1 CTSPERAPT
10 KKRRPNGGSPQ
21 KTSHAPP
28 AASLSSETATCPCM
42 TSNEAPPFSACGV
55 NSGGNVSSE
64 RFARLRPVS
73 SSSCQLPE
81 KCNGSAKRKL
91 TTRVVAVTEMWADGM
106 CQAQAKPA
114 KNTHKP
120 PMMEAAP
127 KLRRSLEGKS
137 LINLSYLS
145 S

>member
-1 CTSPERAPT
+1 MC
-10 KKRRPNGGSPQ
+10 NVGSSR
-21 KTSHAPP
+21 KIVNAPP

-42 TSNEAPPFSACGV
+42 TSNEAPPLNACGV

-73 SSSCQLPE
+73 SSSCQLPD

-106 CQAQAKPA
+106 CQGQAGEEHAQAPDDGSGA
-114 KNTHKP
+114 
-120 PMMEAAP
+120 
-127 KLRRSLEGKS
+127 
-137 LINLSYLS
+137 
-145 S
+145 